1 MVNYIRG
8 EDFQDFAI
16 WLGRQLSTRAFD
28 SGNPLP
34 TDAARKILE
43 ELEPA
48 IARKVFLEAA
58 NIVRTHPSD
67 PSDANAK
74 GDCEAA
80 LIKRAQAL

>member
-1 MVNYIRG
+1 MTTYIRG

-16 WLGRQLSTRAFD
+16 WLGRQLGTRAFD

-34 TDAARKILE
+34 VDAARKILE
-43 ELEPA
+43 QLEPA
-48 IARKVFLEAA
+48 IARKVLLEAA

-74 GDCEAA
+74 SDCEAA
-80 LIKRAQAL
+80 IIKRADSL